1 MPFHEIGSRAKLA
14 PRKRERIRVGFDTD
28 QTRFRT
34 IRHQGLE
41 KSAGSAANIDHPVA
55 GDKVQLFDNPL
66 APEMFAGEQTDRPVV
81 KRRQKALAKKR
92 RKFAVIFRRGDIVHA
107 FAPIHP
113 GFDPILADP
122 SRLRMVGDI
131 PSKKEV

>member
-1 MPFHEIGSRAKLA
+1 
-14 PRKRERIRVGFDTD
+14 
-28 QTRFRT
+28 
-34 IRHQGLE
+34 
-41 KSAGSAANIDHPVA
+41 
-55 GDKVQLFDNPL
+55 
-66 APEMFAGEQTDRPVV
+66 
-81 KRRQKALAKKR
+81 
-92 RKFAVIFRRGDIVHA
+92 VIFRRGDIVHA